1 MTASTSS
8 FDVPAQAT
16 PAPVNK
22 WVVTIA
28 IAFGSLMA
36 SIDSSIV
43 NVALPQI
50 RGAVGATIEEI
61 TWVSTAYIIA
71 TVLVMPLTGF
81 LGTFFGQKRVYL
93 ASLVIF
99 VCGSALCGLAST
111 LPTLVF
117 FRALQ
122 GFGAGALQP
131 TQQAILR
138 QTFPPKEQGMAMAM
152 FAMVIMV
159 GPAVGPTLGGYI
171 VDNYSWQ
178 WIFYINVPIGFIGT
192 FMTWRYV
199 IEPADVLRA
208 NRERAASQRKHLDIA
223 GIVLMCVG
231 VSTLQYVLEE
241 GTRDD
246 WFDSPT
252 ITALSAVAAISLG
265 AFVIRELT
273 AVAPVVNLRLFRDKT
288 FASGTLIG
296 GVMFAMLMGSMFLLP
311 VFMQEVLGFD
321 ATQSGLTLMPRTLAM
336 MVVTP
341 LIGRIYNHV
350 PPAIVVAIGGVF
362 FAIGSYQ
369 LSHITL
375 LSSSTDIIIPLL
387 VTGVG
392 FACLFIPLTT
402 AALTFVPRAQLADA
416 AGLNSFVRQI
426 GGSFGLTIFATLLT
440 NYGKR
445 ATASVGWHVTSLRPD
460 VMARFEAMAA
470 GLHARGMSMLDAN
483 HAALGALAGAVTRQG
498 TVLAF
503 EKTFLLQGI
512 TFLAVL
518 PLLFFLRVGD
528 GPKAEHIEMTME

>member
-1 MTASTSS
+1 MTAAASTL
-8 FDVPAQAT
+8 DVPAT

-22 WVVTIA
+22 WVVTVA

-93 ASLVIF
+93 ASLVLF
-99 VCGSALCGLAST
+99 VVGSALCGLAST

-159 GPAVGPTLGGYI
+159 GPAVGPSLGGYI

-178 WIFYINVPIGFIGT
+178 WIFYINLPVGAVGT

-199 IEPADVLRA
+199 IEPPDVLVA
-208 NRERAASQRKHLDIA
+208 NRARAAAQRKHLDIA
-223 GIVLMCVG
+223 GIVLMCIG
-231 VSTLQYVLEE
+231 VSTLQYVFEE

-246 WFDSPT
+246 WFESPT
-252 ITALSAVAAISLG
+252 ITALTAIAVISLG

-273 AVAPVVNLRLFRDKT
+273 ATAPVVNLRLFRDKT
-288 FASGTLIG
+288 FASGTAIS

-311 VFMQEVLGFD
+311 VFMQELLGFD
-321 ATQSGLTLMPRTLAM
+321 ATQSGVTLMPRTLAM

-341 LIGRIYNHV
+341 IIGRLYNHV
-350 PPAIVVAIGGVF
+350 PPALIVALGGVF
-362 FAIGSYQ
+362 FAVGSYQ

-375 LSSSTDIIIPLL
+375 ESSSTEIIIPLL

-402 AALTFVPRAQLADA
+402 AALTFIPRAQLADA
-416 AGLNSFVRQI
+416 AGLNAFIRQI
-426 GGSFGLTIFATLLT
+426 GGSFGLTIFATLLS

-445 ATASVGWHVTSLRPD
+445 ATASVSWHVTPLRHEVVQRAD
-460 VMARFEAMAA
+460 GMAA
-470 GLHARGMSMLDAN
+470 MFQAHGMSAVDAKTT
-483 HAALGALAGAVTRQG
+483 AMQALAGQVARQG
-498 TVLAF
+498 MVLAF

-518 PLLFFLRVGD
+518 PLLFFLRVGK

>member
-1 MTASTSS
+1 VTAAAPT
-8 FDVPAQAT
+8 FEAPAVTA

-22 WVVTIA
+22 WLVTVS

-93 ASLVIF
+93 ASLVLF
-99 VCGSALCGLAST
+99 VLGSALCGLAHS
-111 LPTLVF
+111 LPTLVL
-117 FRALQ
+117 FRAIQ

-178 WIFYINVPIGFIGT
+178 WIFYINLPIGAIGT

-199 IEPADVLRA
+199 IEPPDVT
-208 NRERAASQRKHLDIA
+208 
-223 GIVLMCVG
+223 G
-231 VSTLQYVLEE
+231 
-241 GTRDD
+241 
-246 WFDSPT
+246 
-252 ITALSAVAAISLG
+252 LSALAAVSLG
-265 AFVIRELT
+265 AFIIRELT

-288 FASGTLIG
+288 FASGTAIG

-311 VFMQEVLGFD
+311 VFMQELLGFD
-321 ATQSGLTLMPRTLAM
+321 ATQSGTTLMPRTLAM
-336 MVVTP
+336 MFVTP
-341 LIGRIYNHV
+341 IIGRIYNHV
-350 PPAIVVAIGGVF
+350 PPAIIVAIGGVF
-362 FAIGSYQ
+362 FALGSYQ

-375 LSSSTDIIIPLL
+375 MSSSTDIVIPLL

-402 AALTFVPRAQLADA
+402 AALTFIPRPQLADA

-426 GGSFGLTIFATLLT
+426 GGSFGLTVFATMLS

-445 ATASVGWHVTSLRPD
+445 ATASVGWHVTSLRPE
-460 VMARFEAMAA
+460 VVARADAMAA
-470 GLHARGMSMLDAN
+470 NFQAHGMGAVDAKQT
-483 HAALGALAGAVTRQG
+483 ALRALAGAVARQG

-512 TFLAVL
+512 IFLAVL
-518 PLLFFLRVGD
+518 PLLFFLRVGR